1 MIESYEH
8 MWNRKTKKKG
18 NNEEYCEN
26 RVIFD
31 WMTFGAKREEA
42 ER

>member
-1 MIESYEH
+1 M
-8 MWNRKTKKKG
+8 RVRKKKD
-18 NNEEYCEN
+18 NNEEYCDN

-31 WMTFGAKREEA
+31 WMTFGAKREKG